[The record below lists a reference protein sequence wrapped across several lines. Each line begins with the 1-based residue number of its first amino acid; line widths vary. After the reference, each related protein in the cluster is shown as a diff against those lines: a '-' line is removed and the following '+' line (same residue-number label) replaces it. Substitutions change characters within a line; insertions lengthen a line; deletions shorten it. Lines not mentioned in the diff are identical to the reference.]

1 MGTLRDIIDVSK
13 DLFKKGEPKALFNKK
28 AQSRSLSK
36 KASEGTVQFPV
47 IMSSSMDIETAQNIS
62 KALERNYATF
72 VQIVFSMD
80 PTLSIE
86 DGKSASDYIMK
97 FHQNMDSKFNDVFDI
112 VKSTNDTELFRTEN
126 FVILS
131 GVYEGSTTKI
141 VANNKEQLIDL
152 MDHVRHDI
160 LDHKYVPKLETMYS
174 FKNPELNHKY
184 NSMRFEPV
192 SEAVNTKRSGDIKR
206 PSDIIRSDSKVS
218 DYAKGMLTDNDVK
231 KSNELIATTLHIRIK
246 LLTKDGMGGST
257 IDFIIG
263 VKAIMHVVRSDD
275 MVENMVSVCKND
287 NAVFNFLRWTTGEIS
302 FFKDFLFNISGAKAD
317 VHRASHGSSPWWLA
331 LKRRRS
337 LAKVTDANVF
347 SKKRILP
354 NATIVISEE
363 EVEMIKSE
371 FGYDLHNPIFVDRVM
386 NSYFLLGF
394 VIVDSSAQ
402 IAHFKFDGQDDFQSV
417 TFSALEKANTS
428 DERKFKEMLKVINRI

>member
-1 MGTLRDIIDVSK
+1 MGTLRDIIDIGK
-13 DLFKKGEPKALFNKK
+13 DMIKNGEMKSMFNNK

-47 IMSSSMDIETAQNIS
+47 IISSSMDIETAQNIS

-80 PTLSIE
+80 PTLSVT
-86 DGKSASDYIMK
+86 DGKSAADYIMK
-97 FHQNMDSKFNDVFDI
+97 FHQNMNSKFNDVYDI
-112 VKSTNDTELFRTEN
+112 GKVMGESATLLENDEFI
-126 FVILS
+126 ILS
-131 GVYEGSTTKI
+131 GIYEGSTTRI
-141 VANNKEQLIDL
+141 VANNKEQLINL

-160 LDHKYVPKLETMYS
+160 LDHKYVPKLETMYN

-192 SEAVNTKRSGDIKR
+192 SEAVNTKRPGGITTAD
-206 PSDIIRSDSKVS
+206 PKVS
-218 DYAKGMLTDNDVK
+218 DFSRNMLTDNDVK

-246 LLTKDGMGGST
+246 LLNKDGINAST

-287 NAVFNFLRWTTGEIS
+287 NVVFNFLRWTTGEIS
-302 FFKDFLFNISGAKAD
+302 FFKDLLFNINSTKAD
-317 VHRASHGSSPWWLA
+317 VYRASHGSSPWWLA

-337 LAKVTDANVF
+337 LAKVTDANIF
-347 SKKRILP
+347 TKKRILP

-371 FGYDLHNPIFVDRVM
+371 FGYDLHNPIFVDRIM
-386 NSYFLLGF
+386 SSYFLLGF